1 MAEESARDSSNQALI
16 ILHDLGLMILEA
28 LMALFDDL
36 KAMLNQYVTGA
47 APSGDTGAH
56 FQQVAQSVDSE
67 TLAQG
72 IAAAMRS
79 DDTPPFAQLV
89 SQVFASGSGEQKF
102 AMLNTLLSS
111 VPPDVRARLS
121 SMIPGL
127 AAVTSPA
134 AAQAVPPGAVTELAQ
149 EVEHHDAGIVEKMSV
164 LYAAHPMLVKT
175 LGSAAMMIA
184 MRKIAER
191 HQPV

>member
-1 MAEESARDSSNQALI
+1 
-16 ILHDLGLMILEA
+16 
-28 LMALFDDL
+28 MALFDDL
-36 KAMLNQYVTGA
+36 KGMLNQYASGA
-47 APSGDTGAH
+47 APSGDAGAH
-56 FQQVAQSVDSE
+56 FQQVAQSVDRG

-89 SQVFASGSGEQKF
+89 SQLFGSGSGEQKL

-111 VPPDVRARLS
+111 VPPDVRAQLS

-127 AAVTSPA
+127 GAAASAT
-134 AAQAVPPGAVTELAQ
+134 AAQAISPEAVQQLAQ
-149 EVEHHDAGIVEKMSV
+149 QVEQHDAGIVEKMSA